1 MVWRFQND
9 VYMKY
14 VEKENVVAT
23 SYCVSVFG
31 VSLWFSKD
39 SSGGFVKYIRF
50 GIVGTNYYCNSKFK
64 DIFSV
69 DLKRIL
75 TSSER

>member
-1 MVWRFQND
+1 MSSAGKQTLSRRVILFLSSACRCDFRG
-9 VYMKY
+9 
-14 VEKENVVAT
+14 
-23 SYCVSVFG
+23 G
-31 VSLWFSKD
+31 V
-39 SSGGFVKYIRF
+39 VKYIRF

-75 TSSER
+75 TSSERVDKIKRS